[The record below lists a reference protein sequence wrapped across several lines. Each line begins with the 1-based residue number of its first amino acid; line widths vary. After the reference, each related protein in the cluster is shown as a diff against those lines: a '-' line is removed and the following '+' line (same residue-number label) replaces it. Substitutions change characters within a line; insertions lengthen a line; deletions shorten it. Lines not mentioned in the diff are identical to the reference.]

1 MYQPYP
7 TGAQLPAR
15 QRPPV
20 PPSVATAVKGTGP
33 S

>member
-20 PPSVATAVKGTGP
+20 PRSSSAFFKGTGP